1 VTVSWGLARVG
12 LTSAYIVGGTQSG
25 IANVI
30 AVTSDR
36 GRSWLQMPSPCHAS
50 MTRIVPLGGGNMWL
64 FCSGPGATIM
74 ADKQI
79 FRSHS
84 GGSAWTLVADT
95 GAYQSRPRIG
105 DLSLIGHLAD
115 VAVIDDQH
123 AWIALSRDKL
133 YGTADGGR
141 TWQVQIPF
149 DGELDSAGQV
159 TFLDATHG
167 FALAKDLWSTS
178 DGVMWTKVSP

>member
-1 VTVSWGLARVG
+1 MQPHPDGPVTSLVAVGRDVWALLRTSPVHLTLSSDGGDHWSPASGDPGLVTVSGGLARVG

-79 FRSHS
+79 SRSHS

-95 GAYQSRPRIG
+95 GTYQSRPRIG

-123 AWIALSRDKL
+123 AWIALSRD
-133 YGTADGGR
+133 R
-141 TWQVQIPF
+141 
-149 DGELDSAGQV
+149 SRN
-159 TFLDATHG
+159 H
-167 FALAKDLWSTS
+167 
-178 DGVMWTKVSP
+178 